1 MGHVHVL
8 SDELVNRIA
17 AGEVI
22 ERPASVVKELV
33 ENSLDAGSRMIIV
46 DLEAGGRRLVRVADD
61 GQGMGEDDALLALER
76 HATSKLVR
84 PEDLERIETLG
95 FRGEAL
101 PSIAAVSRFEL
112 TTAFD
117 PGAGGVRVVVEGG
130 RIMAVNPV
138 ARPRGTSVSV
148 GDLFFNVPARRK
160 FLRSVETE
168 LRHITQGLEAAALSA
183 PDVGFRLS
191 HGSRVLLELPA
202 APDRLRRLQDLGG
215 RRLAA
220 PPRPF
225 EERRGELSVEGLV
238 APGPGSGSPR
248 LLVAVNGRPVKDR
261 LLTAAVRRPLRG
273 AGETL
278 GGGWL
283 VLWVELPHDAV
294 DVNVHPAKAEVRF
307 ARSGAVFAA
316 VEAAV
321 RKGLR
326 VLHGEVPVRRFGLMG
341 PEHADVEGD
350 ARPAAP
356 GAASLFHHP
365 VYGQVEEP
373 PASWGDRQAL
383 DVVAGLGHTEDKRP
397 TSGARQQAADTP
409 FGRLIGQ
416 YRASFLL
423 LDSRDGLLI
432 VDQHVAHER
441 VLFDRFLERMERG
454 QPVSQGL
461 LEPRLVELTP
471 SEAEGF
477 AAARPVLQGMGV
489 EADVF
494 GETTARITALPPEL
508 DSQEGEELVREV
520 LEKVTD
526 LGPEACDS
534 GRILHEELAAALACR
549 AAIKV
554 NHPLTREEQVHLLR
568 DLAATR
574 DPYRCPH
581 GRPIV
586 LTLRQEEMERR
597 LGRQ

>member
-1 MGHVHVL
+1 MGNVRVL

-33 ENSLDAGSRMIIV
+33 ENSLDAGSRRIVV

-61 GQGMGEDDALLALER
+61 GEGMGEDDALLALER

-84 PEDLERIETLG
+84 PKDLERIETLG

-112 TTAFD
+112 ATAAD
-117 PGAGGVRVVVEGG
+117 PEDGGVRVVVEGG
-130 RIMAVNPV
+130 RITAVEPL
-138 ARPRGTSVSV
+138 ARPGGTSVSV

-168 LRHITQGLEAAALSA
+168 LRHITRGVEAAALSA

-191 HGSRVLLELPA
+191 HGSRVLLELPP

-215 RRLAA
+215 RRLSG

-225 EERRGELSVEGLV
+225 EERRGELSVEGLA
-238 APGPGSGSPR
+238 APGPGSGSMR
-248 LLVAVNGRPVKDR
+248 LLVVVNGRPVKDR
-261 LLTAAVRRPLRG
+261 LLTAAVRRPLRA

-283 VLWVELPHDAV
+283 VVWVQLPHDAV

-321 RKGLR
+321 RKGLT
-326 VLHGEVPVRRFGLMG
+326 VLHGEVPVRRIGLAG
-341 PEHADVEGD
+341 PELGGVEVD
-350 ARPAAP
+350 ARAAKP
-356 GAASLFHHP
+356 EAASLFRHP

-373 PASWGDRQAL
+373 REDWGAPQPMDSVADLARPEGERPA
-383 DVVAGLGHTEDKRP
+383 
-397 TSGARQQAADTP
+397 SGARPQAADTP
-409 FGRLIGQ
+409 FGKLIGQ

-471 SEAEGF
+471 AEAEGF
-477 AAARPVLQGMGV
+477 PAARPVLEDMGV

-494 GETTARITALPPEL
+494 GEATVRITGLPPEL
-508 DSQEGEELVREV
+508 DPQEGESLVKDV
-520 LEKVTD
+520 LERVTD

-534 GRILHEELAAALACR
+534 GRNLRAELAAALACR

-554 NHPLTREEQVHLLR
+554 NHPLTREEQLQLLE
-568 DLAATR
+568 DLSAAR

-597 LGRQ
+597 LGRR